1 MLKKLIYAV
10 AGVSLLA
17 CSSSDDPY
25 QQTSAALGE
34 QVIYRAHQQWQAS
47 NQQLASSAE
56 SFCQGEQTL
65 EQAQDGFLQAQHA
78 WMALQPLLV
87 GPLNEGNRAW
97 QIQFWPDKR
106 NLVARQVKQF
116 LKANPELNLETLQRG
131 SVVVQGLSAYEY
143 LLFDPQ
149 LDLTD
154 AAQKQRY
161 CPLLQL
167 ISSHQQQLADDVLEQ
182 WQGSE
187 GMLAQLTK
195 FPNQRYAEPLEALTA
210 ILQAQVI
217 SLDGLKKKLAAP
229 LGLGKDDIVR
239 STQAQSWRSQSS
251 LNNLSAEVESALAVW
266 QGVDAYA
273 LRNLLVA
280 EHADLVRKIDAAYLQ
295 VQQELSAFKQPLVV
309 LVEDPQQHQ
318 ALLDLYNSFDRLH
331 RLHEEDIAQVLG
343 VQLGFNAHD
352 GD

>member
-1 MLKKLIYAV
+1 MLKKLVYAL

-17 CSSSDDPY
+17 CSSSEDPY

-47 NQQLASSAE
+47 NQQLASSAQA
-56 SFCQGEQTL
+56 FCQGEQTL
-65 EQAQDGFLQAQHA
+65 EQAQDIFLQAQQA
-78 WMALQPLLV
+78 WMALQPLLI
-87 GPLNEGNRAW
+87 GPLNESNRAW

-116 LKANPELNLETLQRG
+116 LKANRQPSLEDLQRG

-143 LLFDPQ
+143 MTFDPQ

-154 AAQKQRY
+154 AVQKQRY

-167 ISSHQQQLADDVLEQ
+167 ISNHQLQLADGVLSQ

-187 GMLAQLTK
+187 GMLAQLTQ

-217 SLDGLKKKLAAP
+217 SLDGLKKKLALP
-229 LGLGKDDIVR
+229 LGLDKDNVVR
-239 STQAQSWRSQSS
+239 PTQVQSWRSQAS
-251 LNNLSAEVESALAVW
+251 LNNLSTEVESALALW
-266 QGVDAYA
+266 QGIDTHA

-280 EHADLVRKIDAAYLQ
+280 EHADLVKKVDTAYLQ
-295 VQQELSAFKQPLVV
+295 VQQELAAFKQPLTA
-309 LVEDPQQHQ
+309 LLEDQQQHQ
-318 ALLDLYNSFDRLH
+318 ALLDLYKSFDRLH

-343 VQLGFNAHD
+343 VQLGFNSHD